1 MAKKSAA
8 ATELVTLPE
17 NAGGSL
23 VNTSIA
29 IDKDDVLMV
38 AMAEGEALLRGKIKE
53 QLARAK
59 NLERISDQQ
68 WKAYNEQAEANLAD
82 YFEAYRSDLEP
93 VLARYGGTVTW
104 SYSVRLPNADAEKP
118 ADRKRLHVTCR
129 GAVAYKGKKA
139 TSGLAG
145 AFEYCLTTTL
155 PAAVIACRTEHLE
168 ARQKMK
174 EAEDE
179 VLALRRKLSN
189 MPQMERQYRAKLA
202 AHRLQQ
208 SEQGQAVLE
217 TMLETVHADV
227 LALD

>member
-23 VNTSIA
+23 VNTAIA
-29 IDKDDVLMV
+29 IDKEDVLMV
-38 AMAEGEALLRGKIKE
+38 AMAEGEALLRRKIKE

-59 NLERISDQQ
+59 NLESIADQQ
-68 WKAYNEQAEANLAD
+68 WKAYIEQAEAGVAD
-82 YFEAYRSDLEP
+82 YFEGYRADMEP
-93 VLARYGGTVTW
+93 MLASYGGAVEW
-104 SYSVRLPNADAEKP
+104 SYSVQLPDTDAKKP
-118 ADRKRLHVTCR
+118 ADRKRLHLTCR
-129 GAVAYKGKKA
+129 AAVTYKDKK
-139 TSGLAG
+139 TTTGLAG
-145 AFEYCLTTTL
+145 AFAYHLCTTL
-155 PAAVIACRTEHLE
+155 APAVIACRTEHLE
-168 ARQKMK
+168 AGKAKR

-208 SEQGQAVLE
+208 SDQGQAVLAA
-217 TMLETVHADV
+217 MLETVHADV